1 MTWSSLYEGGSKL
14 LTPGAFEFILGSELK
29 RAVRSQS
36 YLTLVM
42 VDARREWEEMF
53 VTADA
58 GTLQDVGQIIGK
70 EIRDTDLLAH
80 TDEGTLTFVLL
91 DADFEDST
99 KVVDRVAARIKS
111 HEFPTAL
118 HVAVGAACC
127 PTHAVDAGSLKRHAL
142 SHPLVA
148 WRVKRTVDPDVP
160 QN

>member
-1 MTWSSLYEGGSKL
+1 MTWGSLFEGGSKL
-14 LTPGAFEFILGSELK
+14 LTPGAFEFILESELK

-36 YLTLVM
+36 YLTLVR
-42 VDARREWEEMF
+42 VDARREWEQMT

-99 KVVDRVAARIKS
+99 KVVDRVVARIRS
-111 HEFPTAL
+111 HEFQTAL

-142 SHPLVA
+142 AHPLVA
-148 WRVKRTVDPDVP
+148 WRGKRTVDPDVP
-160 QN
+160 ES

>member
-14 LTPGAFEFILGSELK
+14 LTPGAFEFILESELK
-29 RAVRSQS
+29 RAVRSQR

-42 VDARREWEEMF
+42 VDARREWEQMT

-91 DADFEDST
+91 DADFDDST
-99 KVVDRVAARIKS
+99 KVVDRVVARMKS
-111 HEFPTAL
+111 HEFSTAL
-118 HVAVGAACC
+118 HVVLGAACF

-142 SHPLVA
+142 AHPLVG